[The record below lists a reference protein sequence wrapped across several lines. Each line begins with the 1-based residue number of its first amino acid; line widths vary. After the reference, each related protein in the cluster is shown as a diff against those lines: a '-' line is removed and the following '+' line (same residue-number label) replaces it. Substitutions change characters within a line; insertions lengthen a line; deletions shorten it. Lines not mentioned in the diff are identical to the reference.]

1 MQGNGPIDFCEA
13 DVHQSEREQIAD
25 EAFPF
30 PSYRQYQEE
39 AYKQA
44 SKALYERDKDV
55 VILNLPTG
63 VGKSGICT
71 GLANQ
76 SDSAFLTTPMK
87 SLRTQLEED
96 EILRD
101 HYNVLRARDDYIC
114 SKHRKGEDEKRT
126 CATCPVGR
134 GAKEDT
140 CRERGC
146 EYWTAKEDSMAGDV
160 ATLTFAYLILDQMIP
175 AHVEAEPTQ
184 RERDKDLI
192 DTIGGQE
199 MPQISYQKRDLLV
212 ADEIHKIEDYVA
224 SLFAGTTVSPYNL
237 PRIVYGDLH
246 KNVNDDDE
254 KITDV
259 LRDLFKLEARAK
271 AVRSVAKMDSSK
283 VELDDQ
289 EFTVTA
295 EDIIDANDK
304 RDNEDIRAGIIDE
317 CDEFIRKF
325 DHVRDELEAGR
336 DWVVTVEDANLD
348 GKTLKKL
355 ELKPIDVDYFLKRFV
370 WSRAN
375 KIVLSTATMPFSNDP
390 ERWLRDLGLGD
401 KSYECIQY
409 PMPFEK
415 ENRPVE
421 TSTTVGKL
429 SGSGMQDNW
438 GQIVETMQRLSDNH
452 AGEKGLIHTASY
464 DRAQRLYDALG
475 ESNAYL
481 SEREAD
487 TETEIEQWQA
497 SDKDMFLSPSC
508 MDGVDL
514 KDDMCR
520 WQVLLK
526 VPYPYAGDS
535 RVSFKLDERNAWDW
549 YYESTALKLIQ
560 SVGRGV
566 RSREDYCTYYVLD
579 RCFNDVM
586 DRASVPTWFTDAIQ

>member
-1 MQGNGPIDFCEA
+1 MQGNGPIDFCEPE
-13 DVHQSEREQIAD
+13 VNMSERDRIAD

-39 AYKQA
+39 AYKRA
-44 SKALYERDKDV
+44 SEALYEDDKDV

-71 GLANQ
+71 GLAQQAN
-76 SDSAFLTTPMK
+76 SAFLTTPMK

-96 EILRD
+96 ETLRD

-114 SKHRKGEDEKRT
+114 SKHRKAEDEQRT

-134 GAKEDT
+134 GAKENT

-146 EYWTAKEDSMAGDV
+146 EYWVAKEDSMSHNV
-160 ATLTFAYLILDQMIP
+160 ATLTFAYLIIDQMISTH
-175 AHVEAEPTQ
+175 ADAEPTE
-184 RERDKDLI
+184 RERNKNLVNEM
-192 DTIGGQE
+192 GQ
-199 MPQISYQKRDLLV
+199 PQISFDKRELIV
-212 ADEIHKIEDYVA
+212 ADEIHKLEDYVA

-237 PRIVYGDLH
+237 PPIVYGDLH
-246 KNVNDDDE
+246 ENVDGDAE

-259 LRDLFKLEARAK
+259 LRELFKLEERAK
-271 AVRSVAKMDSSK
+271 AVRSVAATKSSK
-283 VELDDQ
+283 VELDGQD
-289 EFTVTA
+289 FTVTA
-295 EDIIDANDK
+295 EDILDSNDK
-304 RDNEDIRAGIIDE
+304 RDPEDIQAGIIDE
-317 CDEFIRKF
+317 IDEFLRKF
-325 DHVRDELEAGR
+325 DHLRDELEAGR
-336 DWVVTVEDANLD
+336 DWVVTVEDAELD
-348 GKTLKKL
+348 GETMKSL

-370 WSRAN
+370 WSRAD
-375 KIVLSTATMPFSNDP
+375 KVVLSTATMPFSDHP

-409 PMPFEK
+409 PMPFDR
-415 ENRPVE
+415 ENRPIE
-421 TSTTVGKL
+421 TGTTVGEL

-438 GQIVETMQRLSDNH
+438 GSIVDTMHRLASEH
-452 AGEKGLIHTASY
+452 AGEKGLVHTASY

-475 ESNAYL
+475 GNNVFL
-481 SEREAD
+481 SDQEEDTERE
-487 TETEIEQWQA
+487 IEEWQA

-514 KDDMCR
+514 KGDMCR

-586 DRASVPTWFTDAIQ
+586 DRASVPNWFTDAIQ